1 MNKILL
7 DTNAYSAY
15 LAGDDRVF
23 DVLTQAGLVYMSI
36 FVLGELY
43 SGFKGGRKEKNNLE
57 ILNKFLGKPTVQIL
71 DATLETAACFAT
83 VKHPLKKA
91 GTPLPINDVWIAA
104 HAMETGGV
112 VITYDQHFKQI
123 PGLRIWDV
131 I

>member
-57 ILNKFLGKPTVQIL
+57 ILNKFLVKPTVHIL
-71 DATLETAACFAT
+71 DATSETAESFAT
-83 VKHPLKKA
+83 IKYALKKS
-91 GTPLPINDVWIAA
+91 GTPLPINDIWIAS
-104 HAMETGGV
+104 HAMETGAV

-123 PGLRIWDV
+123 PGLRLWNV

>member
-1 MNKILL
+1 VNKILL
-7 DTNAYSAY
+7 DTNAYTAY

-43 SGFKGGRKEKNNLE
+43 SGFKGGRQEKNNLE

-71 DATLETAACFAT
+71 DATSETAESFAT
-83 VKHPLKKA
+83 IKYALKKS
-91 GTPLPINDVWIAA
+91 GTPLPINDIWIAS
-104 HAMETGGV
+104 HAMESGSV
-112 VITYDQHFKQI
+112 VITYDRHFTQI
-123 PGLRIWDV
+123 PGLRLWDA

>member
-7 DTNAYSAY
+7 DTNAYTAY

-23 DVLTQAGLVYMSI
+23 DVLTQAGLVCMSV

-43 SGFKGGRKEKNNLE
+43 AGFKGGKKEKRNLE
-57 ILNKFLGKPTVQIL
+57 ILGRFLAKPTVQAL
-71 DATLETAACFAT
+71 DATAETAACFAT
-83 VKHPLKKA
+83 VKHALKKA
-91 GTPLPINDVWIAA
+91 GTPLPINDIWIAA

-112 VITYDQHFKQI
+112 VITYDRHFKQI
-123 PGLRIWDV
+123 PGLRNWDA

>member
-57 ILNKFLGKPTVQIL
+57 ILNKFLVKPTVQIL
-71 DATLETAACFAT
+71 DATSETAESFAT
-83 VKHPLKKA
+83 IKYALKKS
-91 GTPLPINDVWIAA
+91 GTPLPINDIWIAS
-104 HAMETGGV
+104 HAMETGSV
-112 VITYDQHFKQI
+112 IITYDRHFTQI
-123 PGLRIWDV
+123 PGLRTWDV